1 MNCNNMKLLSFLMV
15 LLLIQDVTAQSNKP
29 RRFKYEEIGFED
41 MIHRYLHRDGQK
53 ASTIEGIYSVSCVIT
68 KSKRHWLTG
77 KDVVKVMERRDN
89 YARVAIM
96 KETFSPKR
104 DYIEVSMSGKDASK
118 YFIVGE
124 LTELAEGSGFVYKHL
139 EPDGEIISFSMLLTT
154 PDLVEGQYTYSKRKH
169 MVTTRLSYFKLYP
182 KVEEEEFVSKG
193 R

>member
-1 MNCNNMKLLSFLMV
+1 MKLLSFVLVLM
-15 LLLIQDVTAQSNKP
+15 LAHDVTSQSNKP

-53 ASTIEGIYSVSCVIT
+53 ASTIEGIYSVSCIIT

-77 KDVVKVMERRDN
+77 KDVLKVMERRDN

-104 DYIEVSMSGKDASK
+104 DYIEVSLSGKDASR
-118 YFIVGE
+118 YFVVGE
-124 LTELAEGSGFVYKHL
+124 LTELIL
-139 EPDGEIISFSMLLTT
+139 SFSLLLTT
-154 PDLVEGQYTYSKRKH
+154 PDLVEAQYTYSKRKH

-182 KVEEEEFVSKG
+182 KVEKEEFVSSEH
-193 R
+193 